1 MKTQTIIIAILS
13 IVCISFGISYF
24 KIKEEMSLL
33 DDDKN
38 FRSEW
43 NQTGQ
48 DLIVYWK
55 KNNKLA
61 QLHVDRNFD
70 NNFEISNAYN
80 VVGQLMMTSYD
91 ANEDGVYERGK
102 SFNLH
107 GEAVGTY
114 ADLDEDG
121 ALDKFSLTL
130 DNGNEI
136 EFIDNDLDGR
146 YERVIIK
153 DSLKT
158 SELAIEDFFKS
169 K

>member
-1 MKTQTIIIAILS
+1 MKTQSIIIAILS
-13 IVCISFGISYF
+13 VACISFAIGYYD
-24 KIKEEMSLL
+24 IKEDLILL

-43 NQTGQ
+43 SENGEN
-48 DLIVYWK
+48 LRVYWK
-55 KNNKLA
+55 NNNKLA
-61 QLHVDRNFD
+61 QLHFDRNFD

-91 ANEDGVYERGK
+91 TNEDGVYERGK

-107 GEAVGTY
+107 GETVGTY

-146 YERVIIK
+146 YERVVIK

-158 SELAIEDFFKS
+158 SEHAIEDFFKS